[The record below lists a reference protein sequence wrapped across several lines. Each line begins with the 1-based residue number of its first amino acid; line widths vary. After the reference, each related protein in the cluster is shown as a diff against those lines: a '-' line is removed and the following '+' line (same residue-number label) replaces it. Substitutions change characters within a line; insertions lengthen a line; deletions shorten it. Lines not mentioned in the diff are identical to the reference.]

1 MLKRRLIVS
10 LHMILETKALISS
23 AVTDYECERHSHLTQ
38 SSIQVKSSAVLLI
51 YQVIYRG
58 QRSFFSFIVVIS
70 FWLKTI
76 IVYIFTS

>member
-23 AVTDYECERHSHLTQ
+23 AVSDYECERHSHLTQ
-38 SSIQVKSSAVLLI
+38 SSIQVKSSAVLI